1 MSFFSVLMPVYF
13 KDDSKFLKLAFES
26 IVNQTLI
33 PNEIVIVEDGI
44 LTDELNQVLDSCEKK
59 YSDKISIKRIKLEIN
74 KGLGVALSI
83 GVENCSNELIA
94 RMDSDDISIKDRF
107 ESQVKFMLENSEF
120 SVCGGEIAEFIEE
133 GNILRI
139 KKMPISYDD
148 IYTYGKYRNPLNHM
162 TVMFRKKDILEVG
175 NYKHF
180 LGLEDYYLW
189 SRLLASGKKATNLPQ
204 VLVNAR
210 IDRNFSGR
218 RGGLKYFKRYLK
230 LRKLQ
235 KEIGFLNNIEM
246 LKGIILCAGITLVPN
261 SFRNLIYKII
271 RK

>member
-1 MSFFSVLMPVYF
+1 MSSFSVLMPVYF
-13 KDDSKFLKLAFES
+13 KDDSKFLQLAFES

-33 PNEIVIVEDGI
+33 PDEIVIVEDGT
-44 LTDELNQVLDSCEKK
+44 LTNELNDILDSCASR
-59 YSDKISIKRIKLEIN
+59 YSDKVSIKRIKLETN
-74 KGLGVALSI
+74 KGLGIALGI
-83 GVENCSNELIA
+83 GVENCSNTLIA
-94 RMDSDDISIKDRF
+94 RMDSDDVSIKNRF
-107 ESQVKFMLENSEF
+107 ESQVKFMLENSEI
-120 SVCGGEIAEFIEE
+120 SVCGGEIAEFIDE

-189 SRLLASGKKATNLPQ
+189 SRLLVSGKKVANLPQ

-246 LKGIILCAGITLVPN
+246 FKGILLCAGITLVP
-261 SFRNLIYKII
+261 SGFRNLIYKII